1 MSGSGT
7 ERSVSDA
14 FTPCRS
20 RPAVPSF
27 GQSTPSRAAPIHEGL
42 RQVIRR
48 RRDALPAVLPRARA
62 TDLYVRYG
70 RQILAFCLHRLG
82 SREEA
87 EDAAQTTFLNAFRGL
102 ERGVVPE
109 LEQAWLFTIAERVCL
124 TRRRSYS
131 RRRRVEAPSS
141 LEALQDV
148 VPSPERSTEELIP
161 LGDALARLPATQ
173 RRALLLREW
182 HGLSYREIA
191 AELGLTQAAVET
203 LLFRGRRS
211 LAKSLV
217 EPASLRRRATG

>member
-1 MSGSGT
+1 MPTLGSRWT
-7 ERSVSDA
+7 RASAE
-14 FTPCRS
+14 
-20 RPAVPSF
+20 VPSF
-27 GQSTPSRAAPIHEGL
+27 ERSPVCRAAPISNAAAAGDSP
-42 RQVIRR
+42 
-48 RRDALPAVLPRARA
+48 RRDALPALPAVLPSARA
-62 TDLYVRYG
+62 TELYERYG

-124 TRRRSYS
+124 TRRRSFS
-131 RRRRVEAPSS
+131 RRRKVEAPSD
-141 LEALQDV
+141 LESLQDV
-148 VPSPERSTEELIP
+148 LPSPERATEELIP
-161 LGDALARLPATQ
+161 LTDALAELPPTQ

-191 AELGLTQAAVET
+191 AELGLSQAAVET

-211 LAKSLV
+211 LAKSLDA
-217 EPASLRRRATG
+217 PASLRRAPRRRAAG